1 MRADAQQNHDRLL
14 DAAARAFATDGTEAS
29 LKDIAK
35 DAGVGIGT
43 LYRRFPNREVLVEAV
58 YRNETARLGSAATEL
73 LEKLPPLEAL
83 RVWMERFV
91 EYIATK
97 HGMGDALPVVL
108 SSSGELRLGSRQ
120 LLADALA
127 VLLEAGAADGAIRAD
142 AAPADV
148 LMALGGITLIAAKEP
163 PGLADRLL
171 DLLVDGLRFSA

>member
-14 DAAARAFATDGTEAS
+14 DAAARAFATHGTEAS

-43 LYRRFPNREVLVEAV
+43 LYRRFPNREVLVEAI
-58 YRNETARLGSAATEL
+58 YRNETARLGSAANEL
-73 LEKLPPLEAL
+73 LEKKPPLEAL
-83 RVWMERFV
+83 RVWMDRFV
-91 EYIATK
+91 DYIATK
-97 HGMGDALPVVL
+97 HGLGDALPVVL
-108 SSSGELRLGSRQ
+108 SSSGDLRMESRQ

-127 VLLEAGAADGAIRAD
+127 VLLEAGAADGSIRAD